1 MEDIKMAYE
10 LDRSNSDISEGYEK
24 IRQRYN

>member
-10 LDRSNSDISEGYEK
+10 LDRSNSDIREGYEK